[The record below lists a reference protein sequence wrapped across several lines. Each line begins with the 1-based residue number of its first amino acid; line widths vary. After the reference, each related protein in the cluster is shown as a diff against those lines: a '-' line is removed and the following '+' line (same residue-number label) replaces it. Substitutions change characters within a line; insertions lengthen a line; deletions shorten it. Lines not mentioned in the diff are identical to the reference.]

1 MTTTIWLETPKGNL
15 PLAIQALDTGRRGDA
30 DVMLVHAKEEE
41 ERFVAEGYGIERF
54 DVMYNDFVLLGP
66 DSDPANVRGSGN
78 IIEALQRIFQNKA
91 PFVSRGD
98 RSGTHLAEL
107 KLWSEAGIDIVS
119 VGTVK

>member
-1 MTTTIWLETPKGNL
+1 
-15 PLAIQALDTGRRGDA
+15 
-30 DVMLVHAKEEE
+30 LVHAKEEE

-54 DVMYNDFVLLGP
+54 DVMYNDLVLLGP